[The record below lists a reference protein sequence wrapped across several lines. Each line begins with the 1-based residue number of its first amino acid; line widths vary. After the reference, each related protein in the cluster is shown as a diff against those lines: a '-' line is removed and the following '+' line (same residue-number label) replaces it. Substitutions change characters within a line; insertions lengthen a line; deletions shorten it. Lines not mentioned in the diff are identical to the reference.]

1 MNTLIVPAYDK
12 WGFIFFPSKQSSNQ
26 ISVSMC
32 ELVFMV
38 SYQLWPSSF
47 FPPSFRFCFLRFVL
61 FFSLSF
67 FGCHFLTKC
76 LLVWPV
82 LNCSKQKKKQMKKTS
97 HGYFCHSCVW
107 FFFSFFSVLFL
118 SSSFV
123 FVLGRSNLR
132 CIQNFS
138 VPFDDAILMVV
149 ARTLT
154 VKMMLTLILTMTTTM
169 TIVLTIQ

>member
-1 MNTLIVPAYDK
+1 MINWDSSSFPVSNRPTR
-12 WGFIFFPSKQSSNQ
+12 FPSRC
-26 ISVSMC
+26 VSQ
-32 ELVFMV
+32 F
-38 SYQLWPSSF
+38 LWSRTSCGPPASF
-47 FPPSFRFCFLRFVL
+47 LLRFYSLFPRFPRFVL

-82 LNCSKQKKKQMKKTS
+82 LNCSKQKKKQKKGFS
-97 HGYFCHSCVW
+97 WLFLPFMCV
-107 FFFSFFSVLFL
+107 FFFSVFFL

-169 TIVLTIQ
+169 TIVLTIQQQF